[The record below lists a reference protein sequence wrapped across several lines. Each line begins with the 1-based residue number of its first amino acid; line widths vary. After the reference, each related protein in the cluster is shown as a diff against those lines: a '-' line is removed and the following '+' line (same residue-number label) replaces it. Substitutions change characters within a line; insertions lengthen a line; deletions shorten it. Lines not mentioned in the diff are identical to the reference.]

1 MKGRDRKRDEDA
13 PARLRR
19 RAEESLRKS
28 LDPSGVLP
36 LLHQLVKVSAP
47 ESEDA
52 AFAHQKL
59 AELLAE
65 VDPWR
70 GALFARRVLL
80 HHPKN
85 DQAWAVLALTQSI
98 LENYRFARRA
108 YEAALELSP
117 RNPSYAH
124 NLGHLLDVA
133 LHEPE
138 AAVAWLGRAYQWAK
152 NDSAI
157 AASYAHALGRS
168 GRWRD
173 AARVVKRALAR
184 NVSRELT
191 ALARWVENG
200 TREEP
205 PRANHLSHPS
215 HAVRSTFRPVRELS
229 KNPRRRSMTP
239 ENGEPTA
246 LDELER
252 ALRQGLC
259 HLPFSA
265 EQRMRA
271 GELARDAAERV
282 KLSPVH
288 LRSKGSLAAA
298 VAYAIVYVDE
308 VPLTHA
314 EVAAPFRVR
323 VAQLRGCFAEL
334 RAELSLMRGDARYAT

>member
-1 MKGRDRKRDEDA
+1 MKGRGRKQAEDA
-13 PARLRR
+13 PTRLRR

-36 LLHQLVKVSAP
+36 LLHQLAKIASP

-70 GALFARRVLL
+70 AALFARRVLL
-80 HHPKN
+80 HHPTS
-85 DQAWAVLALTQSI
+85 DRAWAVLALTQSI

-108 YEAALELSP
+108 YERALELSP

-133 LHEPE
+133 LRQPA
-138 AAVAWLGRAYQWAK
+138 AAVAWLGRAYQWAR
-152 NDSAI
+152 NDTSV

-184 NVSRELT
+184 GASRELS
-191 ALARWVENG
+191 ALARWVDAG
-200 TREEP
+200 LIDTSPARGLSATR
-205 PRANHLSHPS
+205 
-215 HAVRSTFRPVRELS
+215 RSVREPS
-229 KNPRRRSMTP
+229 GATRRRRHLIAPHS
-239 ENGEPTA
+239 EPTA
-246 LDELER
+246 LDDLER
-252 ALRQGLC
+252 ALRAGLS
-259 HLPFSA
+259 HLPFST
-265 EQRMRA
+265 EQRARA
-271 GELARDAAERV
+271 RELARDAAEQA

-288 LRSKGSLAAA
+288 LRSTESLAAA
-298 VAYAIVYVDE
+298 VAYAIVFIDE